1 MFDTRISVCALLTAS
16 FSLTVI
22 VHKVFV
28 IRATGADGILS
39 HQCGVGRL

>member
-1 MFDTRISVCALLTAS
+1 MFDTRIGVCAFVNSS
-16 FSLTVI
+16 FNLTVI

>member
-1 MFDTRISVCALLTAS
+1 MFDTRIDICVSLNAL
-16 FSLTVI
+16 FNLTVI

>member
-1 MFDTRISVCALLTAS
+1 MFDTRISVCVFVAAS
-16 FSLTVI
+16 FNLAVI

-39 HQCGVGRL
+39 HQCSVGRL